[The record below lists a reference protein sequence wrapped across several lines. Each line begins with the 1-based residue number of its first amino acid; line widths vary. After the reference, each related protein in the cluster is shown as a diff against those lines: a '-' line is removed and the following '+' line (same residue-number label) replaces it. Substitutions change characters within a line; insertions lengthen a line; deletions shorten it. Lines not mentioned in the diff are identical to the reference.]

1 MECRTKSSLPY
12 QTELSFSVPLYGKR
26 TNFWLDLLNL
36 QGPVQIS
43 KVSCK
48 HEELW
53 FRIPNTYIKAK
64 HFGVPIT
71 LAMRKKGGDVEW
83 NSGLP
88 LTRPPSSQWVKAG
101 VLPSQVQLLQ
111 QLQFKLTD
119 NAASHCIRSQGRQ
132 CITAEEAAYLEWEGT
147 SVAFVSHRPKLT
159 RCDKARGTLTS
170 FSAHLHRTL
179 KTIFHHVHSPPKIF
193 SFCFVLSFNE
203 STFTH
208 KWLIFE
214 ILPKVFPKKLLWNFI
229 RGTQQVGGSHFPPCL
244 PFD

>member
-1 MECRTKSSLPY
+1 MLVCWPLLLHLSGHFCSWMECRTKSSLPY
-12 QTELSFSVPLYGKR
+12 QTELSFSLFPFMESGP
-26 TNFWLDLLNL
+26 TSDLTYLICKAQFKSVKCL
-36 QGPVQIS
+36 
-43 KVSCK
+43 SCK

-53 FRIPNTYIKAK
+53 FRIPNTYVKAK
-64 HFGVPIT
+64 HCRVPGT

-119 NAASHCIRSQGRQ
+119 NSASHCTRSQGRQ
-132 CITAEEAAYLEWEGT
+132 CTAEEAAYLEWEGT

-170 FSAHLHRTL
+170 FPAHLHRTL

-208 KWLIFE
+208 KWLIF
-214 ILPKVFPKKLLWNFI
+214 
-229 RGTQQVGGSHFPPCL
+229 
-244 PFD
+244 